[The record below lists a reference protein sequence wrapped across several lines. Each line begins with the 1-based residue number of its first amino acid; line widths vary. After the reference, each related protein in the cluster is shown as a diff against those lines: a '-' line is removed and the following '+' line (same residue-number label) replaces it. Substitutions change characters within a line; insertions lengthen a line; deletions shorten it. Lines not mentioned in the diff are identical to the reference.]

1 MTHNDIDINT
11 PWIPLKIS
19 TVEPAPAVKDL
30 DILQTVTKAKD
41 LILGDG
47 ALLYIAYV
55 MLIWAPLIPATRWS
69 CSRPLAASNV
79 C

>member
-1 MTHNDIDINT
+1 MILIFIHHGAT
-11 PWIPLKIS
+11 LKIS
-19 TVEPAPAVKDL
+19 TVEPSPAVKDL
-30 DILQTVTKAKD
+30 DILQTVTKTRD

-55 MLIWAPLIPATRWS
+55 MLIWAPLTPATRWR
-69 CSRPLAASNV
+69 CSRPQADSNG